1 MDNVKISQFDI
12 RPKREAIKDNKK
24 DMEIVKLRSKL
35 HETRQRQRDFADMTE
50 RYNQLRSRFEVV
62 EQQKN
67 HSYEMGIGDFRNQ
80 QHQTHD
86 IRQEMTEYRHQLAC

>member
-24 DMEIVKLRSKL
+24 DLEIVKLRSKL

-50 RYNQLRSRFEVV
+50 RYTQLRSRFEILQ
-62 EQQKN
+62 QQK
-67 HSYEMGIGDFRNQ
+67 HFTYEQGIGDFRNQ
-80 QHQTHD
+80 
-86 IRQEMTEYRHQLAC
+86 

>member
-35 HETRQRQRDFADMTE
+35 HETRQR
-50 RYNQLRSRFEVV
+50 
-62 EQQKN
+62 
-67 HSYEMGIGDFRNQ
+67 
-80 QHQTHD
+80 
-86 IRQEMTEYRHQLAC
+86 